1 MEQLHDGL
9 LHGESQLGDL
19 QLNEH
24 VRDRD
29 RDHNGHHD
37 RDRDHD
43 HNGHHDRL
51 GLKLAIGSN

>member
-24 VRDRD
+24 V
-29 RDHNGHHD
+29 HD

-43 HNGHHDRL
+43 RNGHHDRL
-51 GLKLAIGSN
+51 DLKLAIGSS